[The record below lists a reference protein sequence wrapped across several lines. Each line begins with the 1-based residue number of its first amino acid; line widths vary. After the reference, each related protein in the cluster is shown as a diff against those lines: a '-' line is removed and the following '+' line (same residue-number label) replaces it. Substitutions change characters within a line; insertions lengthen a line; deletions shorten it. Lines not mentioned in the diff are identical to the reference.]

1 MGQREQRLFER
12 AHFEVSLWLA
22 FSVVSTSVLAPWF
35 WCPRGGETPRVFAAS
50 YTLVLLI
57 LNKISHI
64 KNRKSR
70 KDRPWL
76 KPTFH
81 SALLVLDVDWQGSHF
96 GQRSVT
102 RSDGEPLSRSE
113 DTPSHGSLLAHV
125 HARFGMKRSLAAE
138 LRLPLRTCA
147 FNLITPFLDAT
158 MYFLELIPCNP
169 WVTASG

>member
-1 MGQREQRLFER
+1 MGRKEQRLFER
-12 AHFEVSLWLA
+12 AHFEASLWLA
-22 FSVVSTSVLAPWF
+22 FSVVSIHQSWLHDFDVCEEVSLHCVRHTCVANT
-35 WCPRGGETPRVFAAS
+35 EQ
-50 YTLVLLI
+50 
-57 LNKISHI
+57 NKPHQ
-64 KNRKSR
+64 NRESR
-70 KDRPWL
+70 KDRPRL

-81 SALLVLDVDWQGSHF
+81 STLLVLDVDWHGSHF

-125 HARFGMKRSLAAE
+125 HARFGTKRSLAAE